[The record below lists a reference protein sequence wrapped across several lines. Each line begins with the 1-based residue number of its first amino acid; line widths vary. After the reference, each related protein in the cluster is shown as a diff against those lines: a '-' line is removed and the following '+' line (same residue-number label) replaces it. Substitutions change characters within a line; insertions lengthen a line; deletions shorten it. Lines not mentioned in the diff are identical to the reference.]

1 MKKLLLTLLGT
12 IALTSTANAVEP
24 ITADFSTWETTTI
37 STTETTATVDGVKYG
52 FLGANINK
60 GYNDAPNYLFIQ
72 GKKQKEPKAYV
83 TFTLPFDCSKIV
95 LTPETLPTIKTP
107 SISMPVKPRSNRAR
121 L

>member
-60 GYNDAPNYLFIQ
+60 GYNDAPNYYSFRAKN
-72 GKKQKEPKAYV
+72 KKN
-83 TFTLPFDCSKIV
+83 
-95 LTPETLPTIKTP
+95 
-107 SISMPVKPRSNRAR
+107 PRHM
-121 L
+121 

>member
-60 GYNDAPNYLFIQ
+60 GYNDAPQLLIHSGQKTKRTQ
-72 GKKQKEPKAYV
+72 GICNIHIAIRLLQDR
-83 TFTLPFDCSKIV
+83 THN
-95 LTPETLPTIKTP
+95 
-107 SISMPVKPRSNRAR
+107 NRR
-121 L
+121 KLYQQ